1 MGPAPDSGRARALWR
16 GPLYYADHHGDLIIL
31 VDAHLGMGVV
41 WGAEG
46 AQVRDVLLEFGQ
58 GRADSKALLNLARV
72 FIFGSHRHH
81 LRIMNAS
88 VLDAEKR

>member
-1 MGPAPDSGRARALWR
+1 
-16 GPLYYADHHGDLIIL
+16 LYYADHHGYLIIL

-46 AQVRDVLLEFGQ
+46 AQVRDVLLEFGE
-58 GRADSKALLNLARV
+58 GRADSEALLNLTRV

-81 LRIMNAS
+81 LRIMKAP